1 MANPKKSKR
10 EEKVVEAAP
19 IDDDDEVLDSDDEGD
34 SGDDSSSAGEDGDVV
49 NQVIDVNFEAFPP
62 DDSDFHGIKKLLLQT
77 FRNAH
82 INVSDLAN
90 HLIELNKLSL
100 VLRQSDD
107 DMLDDDDDMEDD
119 AEVFGVGGLLPLN
132 SDREG
137 VKDVKKFLLEQAG
150 EKGQA
155 RSKLEQIFSSGSIG
169 FLISERFVN
178 IPPRI
183 AAPTLKSIYEDWK
196 KMPKS
201 NKTFDFSHLVVICK
215 QYKGANS
222 LIYANGEEELFEDL
236 ADFKFSYE
244 VPQGDADTAIAGKWK
259 EGDEEL
265 KQIRQVLVLD
275 PKKLPEMIQLIE
287 ENV

>member
-10 EEKVVEAAP
+10 EEKVVEAGP
-19 IDDDDEVLDSDDEGD
+19 VEEEDMDDSEEDGD
-34 SGDDSSSAGEDGDVV
+34 SGDESSSAGEDDDMLNAVV
-49 NQVIDVNFEAFPP
+49 TVDFDAFPP
-62 DDSDFHGIKKLLLQT
+62 DDSDFHGIKKLLLQV

-90 HLIELNKLSL
+90 HLIELNKLSV
-100 VLRQSDD
+100 VLRQSDEDMQD
-107 DMLDDDDDMEDD
+107 DEDDDDMDD
-119 AEVFGVGGLLPLN
+119 DDGDVFGVGGLLPL
-132 SDREG
+132 SSEREG
-137 VKDVKKFLLEQAG
+137 MKGVKKFLLEQA
-150 EKGQA
+150 KGPV
-155 RSKLEQIFSSGSIG
+155 RSELEDIFSTGRVG
-169 FLISERFVN
+169 FLLSERFIN

-183 AAPTLKSIYEDWK
+183 AVPLLKSINEDWK

-201 NKTFDFSHLVVICK
+201 NKAFDFTHLVMICK
-215 QYKGANS
+215 QYKGADS
-222 LIYANGEEELFEDL
+222 LLYANGEEELFVDL

-265 KQIRQVLVLD
+265 KQARQVLILD
-275 PKKLPEMIQLIE
+275 AKKLPEMIRLVE